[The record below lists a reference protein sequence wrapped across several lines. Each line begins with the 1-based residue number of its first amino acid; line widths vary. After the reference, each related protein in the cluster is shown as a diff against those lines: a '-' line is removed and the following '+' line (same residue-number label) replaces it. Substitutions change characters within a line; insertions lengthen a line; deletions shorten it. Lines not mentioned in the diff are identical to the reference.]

1 MCHLCYTL
9 RICYLCGMKSIVRRN
24 RVGVMSLV
32 IAMLLVMMVGCRRYA
47 GDEAAVGSALA
58 MADSLRYDS
67 PAAADSIVRSLDAD
81 SLGSSANAALYAL
94 LANEVNLY
102 NDQVASADSL
112 ADIAT
117 DYYRLR
123 SWLSDDAGR
132 LYARALMQKA
142 IQQSVDDEN
151 ADAISTHKLA
161 SELIDT
167 TNRADFNLVAD
178 VQFNLATLYAKA
190 FSPKKEFLDIF
201 KRANHYYMLAENKRR
216 SANCLCMIG
225 AYYRGVDMD
234 SAYKYMNASLHLSR
248 QIGDSAIVF
257 RNLAHIERAYYMQ
270 GRYDE
275 CKQRCLYILRQ
286 GPNHVVKNEVLF
298 DLSKAYA
305 RLGILD
311 SAEYYKSQMTLDID
325 SPRDRY
331 KMYSLNEV
339 LSLSRGDNLAAYH
352 YLDSASKLSAKV
364 TSDSKLMQMHKIR
377 EKYDYTKIELKNRQ
391 LQNWVLVMLII
402 VIIMVGIIFYRR
414 SRFKH
419 DLLQQELLVAELQQ
433 SITMLQQKHSAGFM
447 PKECNATTDADVSR
461 TRFNEVYRRYLEVFG
476 KIRELTTYISKD
488 GQNMNIIK
496 TMVSSLSEDKE
507 LSHNFI
513 GEVRAYVNAH
523 HNNILEHL
531 RSLHPSL
538 KEDDIDLLALML
550 AGYNTSMIVICMG
563 YTDRASL
570 NNKRSRLKKRLGI
583 DVSISAYLQQLIES
597 TQKQG

>member
-1 MCHLCYTL
+1 
-9 RICYLCGMKSIVRRN
+9 
-24 RVGVMSLV
+24 
-32 IAMLLVMMVGCRRYA
+32 MVGSLSSCRRYA

-58 MADSLRYDS
+58 MADSLRYDA
-67 PAAADSIVRSLDAD
+67 PATTDSIIRSLNAD
-81 SLGSSANAALYAL
+81 SLGSRANAALYAL
-94 LANEVNLY
+94 LANEVGHY
-102 NDQVASADSL
+102 DDQVAAADSL

-117 DYYRLR
+117 DYYRMR
-123 SWLSDDAGR
+123 RWLSER
-132 LYARALMQKA
+132 NRYLYARAMIEKANVSVDCKDYKKA
-142 IQQSVDDEN
+142 IEIISDVRQSVDGEYYDLIAKRDMVLARISSVKNESPSVRIKMLK
-151 ADAISTHKLA
+151 DAVDNYRLA
-161 SELIDT
+161 GLKYKQAEAL
-167 TNRADFNLVAD
+167 N
-178 VQFNLATLYAKA
+178 TL
-190 FSPKKEFLDIF
+190 
-201 KRANHYYMLAENKRR
+201 
-216 SANCLCMIG
+216 G
-225 AYYRGVDMD
+225 AMYRIVHDMD
-234 SAYKYMNASLHLSR
+234 SAFYYLSEAGVMIDSLDKPELK
-248 QIGDSAIVF
+248 AT
-257 RNLAHIERAYYMQ
+257 NLAYIAGSYYLNSEYDKAISTAQRAISVADNFTDMSEPKYVV
-270 GRYDE
+270 
-275 CKQRCLYILRQ
+275 CKSY
-286 GPNHVVKNEVLF
+286 
-298 DLSKAYA
+298 LSKND
-305 RLGILD
+305 LD
-311 SAEYYKSQMTLDID
+311 SAMIMLRDVKFDTLVPKEKLMHLSIMLSIAKVKEDYKSALDYLEKINVITYEIKNA
-325 SPRDRY
+325 SRDESMLSIKNKY
-331 KMYSLNEV
+331 EKTKLEV
-339 LSLSRGDNLAAYH
+339 ANSQLYIW
-352 YLDSASKLSAKV
+352 
-364 TSDSKLMQMHKIR
+364 LM
-377 EKYDYTKIELKNRQ
+377 
-391 LQNWVLVMLII
+391 VMLII

-447 PKECNATTDADVSR
+447 QKECNASTDADVSR

-488 GQNMNIIK
+488 GQNLNIIK

-597 TQKQG
+597 SQKQG

>member
-1 MCHLCYTL
+1 
-9 RICYLCGMKSIVRRN
+9 MKRIVRRN
-24 RVGVMSLV
+24 RVGKMSLV
-32 IAMLLVMMVGCRRYA
+32 IAMLLVMMAGCRRYP

-58 MADSLRYDS
+58 VADSLRYDA
-67 PAAADSIVRSLDAD
+67 PATTDSIIRSLNAD
-81 SLGSSANAALYAL
+81 SLGSRANAALYAL
-94 LANEVNLY
+94 LANEVNIY
-102 NDQVASADSL
+102 GDQVAVADSL
-112 ADIAT
+112 ADIAV
-117 DYYRLR
+117 DYYCLR
-123 SWLSDDAGR
+123 RWFSER
-132 LYARALMQKA
+132 NRYLYARALIQKA
-142 IQQSVDDEN
+142 DVSVDNKDYKK
-151 ADAISTHKLA
+151 AIEIISDVQK
-161 SELIDT
+161 SVDGEYYD
-167 TNRADFNLVAD
+167 LVAKNNM
-178 VQFNLATLYAKA
+178 VLARI
-190 FSPKKEFLDIF
+190 SSIKKESPSERIKLL
-201 KRANHYYMLAENKRR
+201 KNAAENYARVGLKYKQ
-216 SANCLCMIG
+216 AEALNTLG
-225 AYYRGVDMD
+225 AMYRIVHDMD
-234 SAYKYMNASLHLSR
+234 SAFYYLSQAGELIDSLDKPELK
-248 QIGDSAIVF
+248 AT
-257 RNLAHIERAYYMQ
+257 NLAYIAGSYYLNSE
-270 GRYDE
+270 YDKAISTAKRVISVADNFTDMSE
-275 CKQRCLYILRQ
+275 PKYVVCKSY
-286 GPNHVVKNEVLF
+286 
-298 DLSKAYA
+298 LSKND
-305 RLGILD
+305 LD
-311 SAEYYKSQMTLDID
+311 SAMIMLNDVKFDTLVPKEKLMHLSIMFSIAKVKEDYKSALDYQEKMNVINHELINE
-325 SPRDRY
+325 SRDESMLSIKNKY
-331 KMYSLNEV
+331 EKTKLEV
-339 LSLSRGDNLAAYH
+339 ANSQLYIW
-352 YLDSASKLSAKV
+352 
-364 TSDSKLMQMHKIR
+364 LM
-377 EKYDYTKIELKNRQ
+377 
-391 LQNWVLVMLII
+391 VMLII

-488 GQNMNIIK
+488 GQNLNIIK

>member
-1 MCHLCYTL
+1 MIRSVRHIFRLASLCVVVLT
-9 RICYLCGMKSIVRRN
+9 
-24 RVGVMSLV
+24 
-32 IAMLLVMMVGCRRYA
+32 MVGSLSSCRRYA
-47 GDEAAVGSALA
+47 GDEQAVGSALA

-67 PAAADSIVRSLDAD
+67 PEAADSIIRSLDAD
-81 SLGSSANAALYAL
+81 SLGSRANAALYAL

-102 NDQVASADSL
+102 GDQVAVADSL

-151 ADAISTHKLA
+151 ADAISTHRLA

-167 TNRADFNLVAD
+167 TNRANFNLVAD
-178 VQFNLATLYAKA
+178 AQFNLATLYANA
-190 FSPKKEFLDIF
+190 FSPKNEFLDIY
-201 KRANHYYMLAENKRR
+201 KRANHYYMLADNKRR
-216 SANCLCMIG
+216 SANCLCLIG

-248 QIGDSAIVF
+248 QIGDSAMVF

-270 GRYDE
+270 GRYEE
-275 CKQRCLYILRQ
+275 CKQRCLYILKQ
-286 GPNHVVKNEVLF
+286 GADHVVKNEVLF

-305 RLGILD
+305 RLGMPD
-311 SAEYYKSQMTLDID
+311 SAEFYKSQMII
-325 SPRDRY
+325 SPGSEIERY

-391 LQNWVLVMLII
+391 LQNWVLVMLTI
-402 VIIMVGIIFYRR
+402 VIVMVCIMLYRR
-414 SRFKH
+414 SLIKRKQ
-419 DLLQQELLVAELQQ
+419 LQHELLVAELQQ
-433 SITMLQQKHSAGFM
+433 NISLMQDNLRQQSLVADSQSEVSSDTSA
-447 PKECNATTDADVSR
+447 KYHIST
-461 TRFNEVYRRYLEVFG
+461 TRFNDVYRRYLEVFD
-476 KIRELTTYISKD
+476 KIRELSVYVSKD
-488 GQNMNIIK
+488 GQNMKVIRN
-496 TMVSSLSEDKE
+496 MVSSLADDKL
-507 LSHNFI
+507 LSHDFI
-513 GEVRAYVNAH
+513 SEVRTYVNTRHDNVLERLRASH
-523 HNNILEHL
+523 PNI
-531 RSLHPSL
+531 
-538 KEDDIDLLALML
+538 KDDDIDLMALML

-563 YTDRASL
+563 YADRASL

-583 DVSISAYLQQLIES
+583 DVSVSAYLQQLTES
-597 TQKQG
+597 TQKQA

>member
-1 MCHLCYTL
+1 MNCSGRHIFRLASLCVVVLT
-9 RICYLCGMKSIVRRN
+9 
-24 RVGVMSLV
+24 
-32 IAMLLVMMVGCRRYA
+32 MVGSLSSCRRYA

-58 MADSLRYDS
+58 VADSLRYDA
-67 PAAADSIVRSLDAD
+67 PATTDSIIRSLDAD
-81 SLGSSANAALYAL
+81 SLGSRANAALYAL
-94 LANEVNLY
+94 LANEVNIY
-102 NDQVASADSL
+102 GDQVAVADSL

-178 VQFNLATLYAKA
+178 AQFNLATLYANA
-190 FSPKKEFLDIF
+190 YSPINEFLDIF
-201 KRANHYYMLAENKRR
+201 KRANHYYMLADNKRR
-216 SANCLCMIG
+216 SANCLCLIG
-225 AYYRGVDMD
+225 AYYRDVDMD

-248 QIGDSAIVF
+248 QIGDSAMVF

-270 GRYDE
+270 GKYDE

-311 SAEYYKSQMTLDID
+311 SAEYYKSQMTLHID

-488 GQNMNIIK
+488 GQNLNIIK

>member
-1 MCHLCYTL
+1 MIRSVRHIFRLASLCVVVLT
-9 RICYLCGMKSIVRRN
+9 
-24 RVGVMSLV
+24 
-32 IAMLLVMMVGCRRYA
+32 MVGSLSSCRRYA
-47 GDEAAVGSALA
+47 GDEVAVGSALA

-67 PAAADSIVRSLDAD
+67 PEAADSIIRSLDAD
-81 SLGSSANAALYAL
+81 SLGSRANAALYAL

-102 NDQVASADSL
+102 GDQVAVADSL

-178 VQFNLATLYAKA
+178 AQFNLATLYANA
-190 FSPKKEFLDIF
+190 YSPINEFIDIF
-201 KRANHYYMLAENKRR
+201 KRANHYYMLADNKRR
-216 SANCLCMIG
+216 SANCLCLIG

-248 QIGDSAIVF
+248 QIGDSAMVF

-270 GRYDE
+270 GRYEE

-331 KMYSLNEV
+331 KMYSVNEV

-364 TSDSKLMQMHKIR
+364 TSDGKLMQMHKIR

-391 LQNWVLVMLII
+391 LQNWVLVMLTI
-402 VIIMVGIIFYRR
+402 VIVMVCIMLYRR
-414 SRFKH
+414 SLIKRKQ
-419 DLLQQELLVAELQQ
+419 LQHELLVAELQQ
-433 SITMLQQKHSAGFM
+433 NISLMQDNLRQQSLVADSQSEVSSDTSA
-447 PKECNATTDADVSR
+447 KYHIST
-461 TRFNEVYRRYLEVFG
+461 TRFNDVYRRYLEVFD
-476 KIRELTTYISKD
+476 KIRELSVYVSKD
-488 GQNMNIIK
+488 GQNMKVIRN
-496 TMVSSLSEDKE
+496 MVSSLADDKL
-507 LSHNFI
+507 LSHDFI
-513 GEVRAYVNAH
+513 SEVRTYVNTRHDNVLERLRASH
-523 HNNILEHL
+523 PNI
-531 RSLHPSL
+531 
-538 KEDDIDLLALML
+538 KDDDIDLMALML

-563 YTDRASL
+563 YADRASL
-570 NNKRSRLKKRLGI
+570 DNKRSRLKKRLGI
-583 DVSISAYLQQLIES
+583 DVSVSAYLQQLTES
-597 TQKQG
+597 TQKQA

>member
-1 MCHLCYTL
+1 MKRSVRHIFRLLC
-9 RICYLCGMKSIVRRN
+9 LCV
-24 RVGVMSLV
+24 VVLT
-32 IAMLLVMMVGCRRYA
+32 MVGSLSSCRRYA

-67 PAAADSIVRSLDAD
+67 PEAADSIIRSLDAD
-81 SLGSSANAALYAL
+81 SLGSRANAALYSV
-94 LANEVNLY
+94 LANEVNIY
-102 NDQVASADSL
+102 DDQVAVADSI

-178 VQFNLATLYAKA
+178 AQFNLATLYAKA
-190 FSPKKEFLDIF
+190 FSPINEFLDIF
-201 KRANHYYMLAENKRR
+201 KRANHYYMLADNKRR
-216 SANCLCMIG
+216 SANCLCLIG

-248 QIGDSAIVF
+248 QIGDSAMVF

-331 KMYSLNEV
+331 KMYSVNEV

-364 TSDSKLMQMHKIR
+364 TSDGKLMQMHKIR

-391 LQNWVLVMLII
+391 LQNWVLVMLTI
-402 VIIMVGIIFYRR
+402 VIVMVCIMLYRR
-414 SRFKH
+414 SLIKRKQ
-419 DLLQQELLVAELQQ
+419 LQHELLVAELQQ

-476 KIRELTTYISKD
+476 KIRELSDFISSD
-488 GQNMNIIK
+488 SNNLNLIK
-496 TMVSSLSEDKE
+496 KMVSSLADDKV
-507 LSHNFI
+507 LSQDFI
-513 GEVRAYVNAH
+513 SEVRTYVNTRHDNVLERLRASH
-523 HNNILEHL
+523 PNI
-531 RSLHPSL
+531 
-538 KEDDIDLLALML
+538 KDDDIDLMALML

-563 YTDRASL
+563 YADRASL
-570 NNKRSRLKKRLGI
+570 DNKRSRLKKRLGI
-583 DVSISAYLQQLIES
+583 DVSVSAYLQQLTES
-597 TQKQG
+597 TQKQA

>member
-1 MCHLCYTL
+1 MIRSVRHIFRLASLCVVVLT
-9 RICYLCGMKSIVRRN
+9 
-24 RVGVMSLV
+24 
-32 IAMLLVMMVGCRRYA
+32 MVGSLSSCRRYA
-47 GDEAAVGSALA
+47 GDEATVGSALA

-67 PAAADSIVRSLDAD
+67 PETTDSIIRSLDAD
-81 SLGSSANAALYAL
+81 SLGSRANAALYAL
-94 LANEVNLY
+94 LANEVGRY
-102 NDQVASADSL
+102 GDQVAVADSL
-112 ADIAT
+112 ADIAV

-123 SWLSDDAGR
+123 RWFSKCNR
-132 LYARALMQKA
+132 YLYARALMQKA

-178 VQFNLATLYAKA
+178 VQFNLATLYANA
-190 FSPKKEFLDIF
+190 YSPINEFLDIF
-201 KRANHYYMLAENKRR
+201 KRANHYYMLADNKRR
-216 SANCLCMIG
+216 SANCLCLIG

-234 SAYKYMNASLHLSR
+234 SAYKYINASLHLSR
-248 QIGDSAIVF
+248 QIGDSAMVF

-270 GRYDE
+270 GIYDE

-364 TSDSKLMQMHKIR
+364 TSDGKLMQMHKIR

-391 LQNWVLVMLII
+391 LQNWVLVMLTI
-402 VIIMVGIIFYRR
+402 VIVMVCIMLYRR
-414 SRFKH
+414 SLIKRKQ
-419 DLLQQELLVAELQQ
+419 LQHELIVAELQQ
-433 SITMLQQKHSAGFM
+433 NISLMQDNLRQQSLVADSQSEVSSDTSAM
-447 PKECNATTDADVSR
+447 YHIST
-461 TRFNEVYRRYLEVFG
+461 TRFNDVYRRYLEVFD
-476 KIRELTTYISKD
+476 KIRELSVYVSKD
-488 GQNMNIIK
+488 GQNMKVIRN
-496 TMVSSLSEDKE
+496 MVSSLADDKL
-507 LSHNFI
+507 LSHDFI
-513 GEVRAYVNAH
+513 SEVRTYVNTRHDNVLERLRASH
-523 HNNILEHL
+523 PNI
-531 RSLHPSL
+531 
-538 KEDDIDLLALML
+538 KDDDIDLMALML

-563 YTDRASL
+563 YADRASL
-570 NNKRSRLKKRLGI
+570 DNKRSRLKKRLGI
-583 DVSISAYLQQLIES
+583 DVSVSAYLQQLTES
-597 TQKQG
+597 TQKQA

>member
-1 MCHLCYTL
+1 MPKQDSCSAAENYA
-9 RICYLCGMKSIVRRN
+9 
-24 RVGVMSLV
+24 RVGLKYMQAETLNT
-32 IAMLLVMMVGCRRYA
+32 
-47 GDEAAVGSALA
+47 
-58 MADSLRYDS
+58 
-67 PAAADSIVRSLDAD
+67 
-81 SLGSSANAALYAL
+81 LGGTYRILY
-94 LANEVNLY
+94 
-102 NDQVASADSL
+102 
-112 ADIAT
+112 
-117 DYYRLR
+117 
-123 SWLSDDAGR
+123 
-132 LYARALMQKA
+132 
-142 IQQSVDDEN
+142 
-151 ADAISTHKLA
+151 
-161 SELIDT
+161 
-167 TNRADFNLVAD
+167 
-178 VQFNLATLYAKA
+178 
-190 FSPKKEFLDIF
+190 
-201 KRANHYYMLAENKRR
+201 
-216 SANCLCMIG
+216 
-225 AYYRGVDMD
+225 DMD
-234 SAYKYMNASLHLSR
+234 SAFYYLSQAGELIDSLDKPELR
-248 QIGDSAIVF
+248 AT
-257 RNLAHIERAYYMQ
+257 NLAYIAGSYFLNSEYDKAISTAQRAISVADNSTDMSEPKYVV
-270 GRYDE
+270 
-275 CKQRCLYILRQ
+275 CKSY
-286 GPNHVVKNEVLF
+286 
-298 DLSKAYA
+298 LSKND
-305 RLGILD
+305 LD
-311 SAEYYKSQMTLDID
+311 SAMIMLRDVKFDTLVPKEKLMHLSIMLSIAKVKEDYKSALDYQEKINVITYEIKNASQD
-325 SPRDRY
+325 ESMLSIKNKY
-331 KMYSLNEV
+331 EKTKLEV
-339 LSLSRGDNLAAYH
+339 ANSQLYIW
-352 YLDSASKLSAKV
+352 
-364 TSDSKLMQMHKIR
+364 LM
-377 EKYDYTKIELKNRQ
+377 
-391 LQNWVLVMLII
+391 VMLII

-488 GQNMNIIK
+488 GQNLNIIK

>member
-1 MCHLCYTL
+1 MIRFARHIFRLLC
-9 RICYLCGMKSIVRRN
+9 LCV
-24 RVGVMSLV
+24 VVLT
-32 IAMLLVMMVGCRRYA
+32 MVGSLSSCRRYA
-47 GDEAAVGSALA
+47 GDETAVDSALSV
-58 MADSLRYDS
+58 ADSLRYDS
-67 PAAADSIVRSLDAD
+67 PEAADSIIRSLDAD
-81 SLGSSANAALYAL
+81 SLGSRANAALYAL

-102 NDQVASADSL
+102 GDQVAVADSL

-117 DYYRLR
+117 DYYRMR

-132 LYARALMQKA
+132 LYARALMQKP

-178 VQFNLATLYAKA
+178 AQFNLATLYAKA
-190 FSPKKEFLDIF
+190 FSPKKESLDIF
-201 KRANHYYMLAENKRR
+201 KRANHYYMLADNKRR
-216 SANCLCMIG
+216 SANCLCLIG

-248 QIGDSAIVF
+248 QIGDSAMVF

-270 GRYDE
+270 GRYEE

-331 KMYSLNEV
+331 KMYSVNEV

-364 TSDSKLMQMHKIR
+364 TSDGKLMQMHKIR

-391 LQNWVLVMLII
+391 LQNWVLGFLVVISLGVI
-402 VIIMVGIIFYRR
+402 VAGWSIWRMRKKRYETELFILELRR
-414 SRFKH
+414 SLTDYEANISQYIKVNNELSSQVESLRQV
-419 DLLQQELLVAELQQ
+419 DNDGNRDSCGNAETDRLL
-433 SITMLQQKHSAGFM
+433 
-447 PKECNATTDADVSR
+447 N
-461 TRFNEVYRRYLEVFG
+461 YLGV
-476 KIRELTTYISKD
+476 YISKTMHACNYACEISE
-488 GQNMNIIK
+488 QNSSK
-496 TMVSSLSEDKE
+496 FVSQFRKE
-507 LSHNFI
+507 LEQI
-513 GEVRAYVNAH
+513 
-523 HNNILEHL
+523 
-531 RSLHPSL
+531 SLHQEFLPIL
-538 KEDDIDLLALML
+538 KHYINAQYDNLLVEIESAYGITDD
-550 AGYNTSMIVICMG
+550 
-563 YTDRASL
+563 
-570 NNKRSRLKKRLGI
+570 KKLSIIALGI
-583 DVSISAYLQQLIES
+583 IGFSREMICSILSITSKGTLATAISRMNRLELNGVTLKDFIS
-597 TQKQG
+597 NRVGRAF

>member
-1 MCHLCYTL
+1 MIRSVQHIARLLC
-9 RICYLCGMKSIVRRN
+9 LCV
-24 RVGVMSLV
+24 VVLT
-32 IAMLLVMMVGCRRYA
+32 MVGSLSSCRRYA

-58 MADSLRYDS
+58 VADSLRYDS
-67 PAAADSIVRSLDAD
+67 PEAADSIIRSLDAD
-81 SLGSSANAALYAL
+81 SLGSRANAALYSV
-94 LANEVNLY
+94 LANEVGRY
-102 NDQVASADSL
+102 DDQVAVADSL
-112 ADIAT
+112 ADIAV

-123 SWLSDDAGR
+123 RWQSER
-132 LYARALMQKA
+132 NRYLYARAMIQKA
-142 IQQSVDDEN
+142 NVSVDCKDYKKAIEIISDVRQSVDGEYYDLIAKSDMVLAKISSVKNESPSECIKMLK
-151 ADAISTHKLA
+151 DAV
-161 SELIDT
+161 D
-167 TNRADFNLVAD
+167 NYRRAGLKYKQAEALN
-178 VQFNLATLYAKA
+178 TL
-190 FSPKKEFLDIF
+190 
-201 KRANHYYMLAENKRR
+201 
-216 SANCLCMIG
+216 G
-225 AYYRGVDMD
+225 AMYRIVYDMD
-234 SAYKYMNASLHLSR
+234 SAFYYLSEAGVMIDSLDKPELK
-248 QIGDSAIVF
+248 AA
-257 RNLAHIERAYYMQ
+257 NLAYIAGSYFLNSEYDKAISTAQRAISVADNFTDMSEPKYVV
-270 GRYDE
+270 
-275 CKQRCLYILRQ
+275 CKSY
-286 GPNHVVKNEVLF
+286 
-298 DLSKAYA
+298 LSKND
-305 RLGILD
+305 LD
-311 SAEYYKSQMTLDID
+311 SAMIMLRDVKFDTLV
-325 SPRDRY
+325 P
-331 KMYSLNEV
+331 KEKLMH
-339 LSLSRGDNLAAYH
+339 LSIMFSI
-352 YLDSASKLSAKV
+352 AKV
-364 TSDSKLMQMHKIR
+364 KEDYQSALDYQEKINVVTYEIKNASRDESMLSIKNKYEKTKL
-377 EKYDYTKIELKNRQ
+377 EVANSQ
-391 LQNWVLVMLII
+391 LYIWLMVMLII

-447 PKECNATTDADVSR
+447 PKECSATTDADVSR

-488 GQNMNIIK
+488 GQNLNIIK

>member
-1 MCHLCYTL
+1 MK
-9 RICYLCGMKSIVRRN
+9 RIDRRN
-24 RVGVMSLV
+24 RVGKMSLV
-32 IAMLLVMMVGCRRYA
+32 IAMLLVMMVGCRRYS

-58 MADSLRYDS
+58 VADSLRYDA
-67 PAAADSIVRSLDAD
+67 PATTDSIIRSLDAD
-81 SLGSSANAALYAL
+81 SLGSSANAALYSV
-94 LANEVNLY
+94 LANEVNIY
-102 NDQVASADSL
+102 GDQVAVADSL

-123 SWLSDDAGR
+123 RWFSKR
-132 LYARALMQKA
+132 NRYLYARALIEKANVSVDNKDYKKA
-142 IQQSVDDEN
+142 IEIISDVRQSVDGVYYDLI
-151 ADAISTHKLA
+151 AKSDMVLARISSVKNESPSECIKLLKSA
-161 SELIDT
+161 
-167 TNRADFNLVAD
+167 
-178 VQFNLATLYAKA
+178 
-190 FSPKKEFLDIF
+190 
-201 KRANHYYMLAENKRR
+201 AENYARVGLKYKQ
-216 SANCLCMIG
+216 AETLNTLG
-225 AYYRGVDMD
+225 GTYRIVHDMD
-234 SAYKYMNASLHLSR
+234 SAFYYLSQAGELIDSLDKPKLKATNLAYIAGSYYLNREYGKAISTAQRAISVADNFTDMSEPKYVVCKSYLCKNDLYSAMIMLRDVKFDTLVPKEKLMHLSIMLSIAKVKEDYKSALDYQDTMNVITYEIKNASRDESMLSIKNKYEKTKLEVANS
-248 QIGDSAIVF
+248 Q
-257 RNLAHIERAYYMQ
+257 
-270 GRYDE
+270 
-275 CKQRCLYILRQ
+275 LYIW
-286 GPNHVVKNEVLF
+286 
-298 DLSKAYA
+298 
-305 RLGILD
+305 
-311 SAEYYKSQMTLDID
+311 
-325 SPRDRY
+325 
-331 KMYSLNEV
+331 
-339 LSLSRGDNLAAYH
+339 
-352 YLDSASKLSAKV
+352 
-364 TSDSKLMQMHKIR
+364 LM
-377 EKYDYTKIELKNRQ
+377 
-391 LQNWVLVMLII
+391 VMLII

-488 GQNMNIIK
+488 GQNLNIIK

-597 TQKQG
+597 IQKQG